1 MLCIYNTLVCF
12 NNNNKKG
19 WHYKD
24 YAATRILKN
33 SLIFRF
39 TELLRKKY
47 RECPAI
53 SRPVSLS
60 LTFHISMV
68 HLS

>member
-33 SLIFRF
+33 SLILDSQNYCERS
-39 TELLRKKY
+39 TD
-47 RECPAI
+47 
-53 SRPVSLS
+53 SVQLS
-60 LTFHISMV
+60 HAQFPSH
-68 HLS
+68 